1 MSLFYLCIL
10 RALKKAELQLGIVSQ
25 QCEQVRRKK
34 TILENKR
41 AEQGVW
47 LEGIRIKREEIL
59 KEVEV
64 LRKSLSQTV
73 RELLITIDWL

>member
-1 MSLFYLCIL
+1 MIYCICTCVIL

-64 LRKSLSQTV
+64 LRKSLSLTV
-73 RELLITIDWL
+73 CVLS